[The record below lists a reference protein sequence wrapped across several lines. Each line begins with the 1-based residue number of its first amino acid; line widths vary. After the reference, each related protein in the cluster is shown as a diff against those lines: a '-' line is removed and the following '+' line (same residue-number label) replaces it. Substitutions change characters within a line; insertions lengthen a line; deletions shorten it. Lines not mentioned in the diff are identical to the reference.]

1 MIMST
6 SLFHRNAVP
15 RSLCTRKI
23 NRHALALTAL
33 MIALLSA
40 LPAMSAED
48 PDAPKPEV
56 HYYDLDPNIITNY
69 QKPPSR
75 RLGFVT
81 VDIQIQ
87 VSSESSLDL
96 LERHKP
102 LVENTLIDVINSQ
115 TEDDIKNIDQR
126 NKIRGVIK
134 SRLASVLK
142 EETGQELVD
151 EVWFTKFIYQ

>member
-1 MIMST
+1 MNSG
-6 SLFHRNAVP
+6 LLNRNALWRNP
-15 RSLCTRKI
+15 ANKTTNL
-23 NRHALALTAL
+23 HAVMVTAL
-33 MIALLSA
+33 MIALFCA
-40 LPAMSAED
+40 VPVIAAED

-56 HYYDLDPNIITNY
+56 LYYDLDPNIITNY

-102 LVENTLIDVINSQ
+102 LVEDTLIDVINAQ
-115 TEDDIKNIDQR
+115 TEDDIKNIEHR

-151 EVWFTKFIYQ
+151 EIWFTKFIYQ